1 MSIHTGSINRKEK
14 TAELL
19 KFHEKKFITNGIK
32 EFKFIPKCAYKPRGL
47 DGLHLGFFE
56 SELKKPI
63 DVYTEFVSIDL
74 NPEDPNRNLYKLR
87 HNPHYAEEY
96 ETTEAN
102 VNGHVRYLIPVAEL
116 IKIEEL
122 EMEES
127 VFPDFDLMNPE
138 NDEPFARMTIK
149 DFCAITWKKPV
160 SAKKWLNDL
169 INQQK

>member
-74 NPEDPNRNLYKLR
+74 DPEDPNRNLYKLR

-122 EMEES
+122 EIEES